1 MCHSQLR
8 SSCIE
13 VLLAI
18 EPRTVARCRTVQRSY
33 LIRLLSTT
41 LPSHS
46 SAMSASSASS
56 SDDLLP
62 GSNSSGS
69 LSSVLSAASSE
80 FTSAKHDPNYFAA
93 AEVWSKYHQVRPV
106 YPSSLFDLIFEYHR
120 KKPAARFDLAADF
133 GSGPGTIVPE
143 LLRAFKR
150 VEASGERLLS
160 GCDLPSPPLT
170 LMLSL
175 RAHSQI

>member
-1 MCHSQLR
+1 
-8 SSCIE
+8 
-13 VLLAI
+13 
-18 EPRTVARCRTVQRSY
+18 
-33 LIRLLSTT
+33 
-41 LPSHS
+41 
-46 SAMSASSASS
+46 MSASSSACSGDSS
-56 SDDLLP
+56 P

-69 LSSVLSAASSE
+69 LSSDLSAASSE
-80 FTSAKHDPNYFAA
+80 YTAAKQDPNYFAA
-93 AEVWSKYHQVRPV
+93 VDVWSKYHQVRPV

-120 KKPAARFDLAADF
+120 RKPSARFDLAADF

-170 LMLSL
+170 LTMSFRALSL
-175 RAHSQI
+175 RSESLASTCRQNPLATEIWSRACRFPRRSRGRQSLAEG